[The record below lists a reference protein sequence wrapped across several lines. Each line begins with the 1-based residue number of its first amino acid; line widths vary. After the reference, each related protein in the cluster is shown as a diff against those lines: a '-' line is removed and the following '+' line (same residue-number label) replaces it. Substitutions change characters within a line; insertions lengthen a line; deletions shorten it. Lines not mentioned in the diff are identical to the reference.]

1 MMDTMISDM
10 GEGVA
15 VVQSDDRDPIE
26 EVHDVSRPCNV
37 INSEPNQ
44 QLNNCLA
51 PVPEHDLLLPVD
63 SLVHLGSDQLE
74 AEDFS
79 GTMPGRGNHSGSDA
93 GEYVSCQC
101 VLHIVSLLFYELHI
115 DWAIEECVA

>member
-1 MMDTMISDM
+1 MDTMISDM

-26 EVHDVSRPCNV
+26 EVHDVSRSCNV

-51 PVPEHDLLLPVD
+51 PVPEHDLLLHVD
-63 SLVHLGSDQLE
+63 SLVHLGPDQLE
-74 AEDFS
+74 EEHF
-79 GTMPGRGNHSGSDA
+79 TERMPGSGNHSGNNA
-93 GEYVSCQC
+93 GDNIICQC
-101 VLHIVSLLFYELHI
+101 VLPLVSLYFVCYTLILS
-115 DWAIEECVA
+115 